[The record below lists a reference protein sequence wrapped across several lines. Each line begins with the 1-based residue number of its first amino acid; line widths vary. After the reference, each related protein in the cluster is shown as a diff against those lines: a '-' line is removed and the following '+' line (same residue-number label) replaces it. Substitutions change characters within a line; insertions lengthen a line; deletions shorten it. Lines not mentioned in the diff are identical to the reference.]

1 MEGHTANK
9 DDVAMLEESINNLKI
24 GEAKHDT
31 RVQNTGIIYYDMY
44 YVISYICFPS
54 TTLQV

>member
-9 DDVAMLEESINNLKI
+9 DDLAMLEESINKLKI

-31 RVQNTGIIYYDMY
+31 RVQNTGIN
-44 YVISYICFPS
+44 
-54 TTLQV
+54 LL